1 MNAAI
6 YLTRRASIPA
16 ALLLAAAMPSSTPAQ
31 DQRSARV
38 DSIFASFA
46 VPGSP
51 GCAVGAIKDGR
62 LVHGRGYG
70 LANLDYD
77 VPIDT
82 RSVFYLASV
91 SKQVTAFALALAAQE
106 GKLSLDDDVRKYMPE
121 LPDYGTPV
129 TIRHLV
135 HHTSGVRDY
144 LTLIPLS
151 GRHADDAWTDAAF
164 LDLIA
169 RQKALNFT
177 PGTEYLYSNT
187 GYVLLA
193 EIVKRATGKSLRAY
207 ADERIFQPL
216 GMRDTH
222 FHDDAGVI
230 VPRRVIGY
238 VRGPA
243 GWRMNHWFSF
253 DKVGDGGLYSTIE
266 DLAKWDANFY
276 SGVVG
281 GSALREQV
289 VQRGVLTKG
298 DTIPYAFGL
307 NVSSYRGLRILD
319 HGGSLTGFRTGLMRF
334 PDQRFTAVVLC
345 NTPTANTG
353 QLARR
358 VADVYL
364 RDRMTAA
371 TTGGGPGGPP
381 QQQAAQS
388 ATVSAAEGRDFVGS
402 YHSEELDATYEFI
415 VADSQLVMRR
425 NGDPVPVRRSSGDVL
440 RGGNLTLR
448 FTRDPSGRVTGFA
461 LDAGRVR
468 GIRFERL
475 R

>member
-1 MNAAI
+1 
-6 YLTRRASIPA
+6 
-16 ALLLAAAMPSSTPAQ
+16 
-31 DQRSARV
+31 
-38 DSIFASFA
+38 
-46 VPGSP
+46 
-51 GCAVGAIKDGR
+51 
-62 LVHGRGYG
+62 
-70 LANLDYD
+70 
-77 VPIDT
+77 
-82 RSVFYLASV
+82 
-91 SKQVTAFALALAAQE
+91 
-106 GKLSLDDDVRKYMPE
+106 
-121 LPDYGTPV
+121 
-129 TIRHLV
+129 
-135 HHTSGVRDY
+135 
-144 LTLIPLS
+144 
-151 GRHADDAWTDAAF
+151 
-164 LDLIA
+164 
-169 RQKALNFT
+169 
-177 PGTEYLYSNT
+177 
-187 GYVLLA
+187 
-193 EIVKRATGKSLRAY
+193 
-207 ADERIFQPL
+207 
-216 GMRDTH
+216 
-222 FHDDAGVI
+222 
-230 VPRRVIGY
+230 
-238 VRGPA
+238 
-243 GWRMNHWFSF
+243 
-253 DKVGDGGLYSTIE
+253 
-266 DLAKWDANFY
+266 
-276 SGVVG
+276 
-281 GSALREQV
+281 

-364 RDRMTAA
+364 GDRMTAA
-371 TTGGGPGGPP
+371 ATGGGPGGPP